1 MKVSN
6 KPYATNFLHMLQSLL
21 ALTEEDNL
29 IDVVWETIEKFVK
42 RCANMKRKEQA
53 GFLLSSELELL
64 KSIVEKK
71 NKENTPNNL
80 STSLPSGSPA
90 PIPIPP
96 PPPPPPGSMF
106 MSPSGAIPPPPPLPG
121 TPGVPP
127 PPLPGT
133 PGVPPPPPLPGIPGV
148 PPPPPLPGQGVP
160 PPPPPLPG
168 FGCPPPP
175 PPPVPG
181 ACLGTPLNRIQSP
194 SSSPFTSVI
203 PSTKAKSK
211 MRKFQWVKIPPNV
224 VTRNKNCVWVRVWNY
239 PPLQANFELEEE
251 LFKQKQVKRTKENQ
265 SKKAK
270 EEVTS
275 SLNILYEFTFLST
288 FGLYNYKVV
297 SIIYNTNGR
306 VVLFDATQTQIL

>member
-90 PIPIPP
+90 PIPP
-96 PPPPPPGSMF
+96 PPPPPPGSIF
-106 MSPSGAIPPPPPLPG
+106 MSPSGAI
-121 TPGVPP
+121 
-127 PPLPGT
+127 
-133 PGVPPPPPLPGIPGV
+133 PPPPPLPGIPGV